1 MIYVL
6 SPLPFLARHNFYI
19 VNLSVFHNFSAFARR
34 VVAVEL
40 NKMLC
45 IAANENLAAN
55 DIKNVLIIPC
65 DSEIFAKRILKNKS
79 YIKEDTGETYNFKIV
94 LVDPPR
100 YGFVDFDSID
110 IIILHTVVECSS
122 YFPLYRFVVFTLVMS
137 CLIMS

>member
-1 MIYVL
+1 
-6 SPLPFLARHNFYI
+6 
-19 VNLSVFHNFSAFARR
+19 
-34 VVAVEL
+34 
-40 NKMLC
+40 MLC